1 MNEGLIKLYRRVSDG
16 YLRLDEKDRAVLRK
30 LNQRETIDVDH
41 VFMVPED
48 KSINWNCFGGG
59 VEELSRTPT
68 EERFKPEELIS
79 GVGNIAWM
87 RAVYGSE
94 HEGKSDQKTV
104 EGREAAGVTN
114 LFNGVCQTVGNRLM
128 AMTKENVDSSKAK
141 GNELVV
147 LIFGKYGYGVEDF
160 VKLIRTKADELNA
173 VKPGTVSAEEV
184 ERTVANLEEGLKPKA
199 EIDALI
205 DDLPVPEE
213 VLVSLLGEK
222 VSLFLQGYG
231 EFQQRRE
238 EKYQEIV
245 KNRCPGYDVRG
256 EMKAFII
263 GELKRQETQLRDF
276 LKTEEK
282 VRAILPYPPEA
293 IFAAFENMK

>member
-1 MNEGLIKLYRRVSDG
+1 MNERLINLYGRVSDG
-16 YLRLDEKDRAVLRK
+16 YLPLDDKTKAVLRK
-30 LNQRETIDVDH
+30 MHRPEKIDVDH
-41 VFMVPED
+41 VFMAPD
-48 KSINWNCFGGG
+48 DLSINWNCFGGG
-59 VEELSRTPT
+59 IEELTSKDERT
-68 EERFKPEELIS
+68 RNRVRSLVS
-79 GVGNIAWM
+79 GVGNIEWM
-87 RAVYGSE
+87 RAVYGPIGSA
-94 HEGKSDQKTV
+94 
-104 EGREAAGVTN
+104 AAGVTN
-114 LFNGVCQTVGNRLM
+114 CFNGVCQTVGNRLM
-128 AMTKENVDSSKAK
+128 AMTKENADSSKAK

-147 LIFGKYGYGVEDF
+147 LIFGKYGYGVADF
-160 VKLIRTKADELNA
+160 INLIRTKADELNA
-173 VKPGTVSAEEV
+173 VKLGTVSAEEV

-205 DDLPVPEE
+205 DDLPVPKE

-245 KNRCPGYDVRG
+245 KSRCPGYDVRG

>member
-1 MNEGLIKLYRRVSDG
+1 
-16 YLRLDEKDRAVLRK
+16 
-30 LNQRETIDVDH
+30 
-41 VFMVPED
+41 
-48 KSINWNCFGGG
+48 
-59 VEELSRTPT
+59 
-68 EERFKPEELIS
+68 
-79 GVGNIAWM
+79 M
-87 RAVYGSE
+87 RAVYGPV
-94 HEGKSDQKTV
+94 GNA
-104 EGREAAGVTN
+104 AAGVTN

-173 VKPGTVSAEEV
+173 AKPGTVSAEEV
-184 ERTVANLEEGLKPKA
+184 ARTVANIEEGLKPKA
-199 EIDALI
+199 EVDALI
-205 DDLPVPEE
+205 DDLPVPRE

-222 VSLFLQGYG
+222 ASLFLQGYG

-245 KNRCPGYDVRG
+245 KNRRPGYDVRG
-256 EMKAFII
+256 EMKSFII

-293 IFAAFENMK
+293 IFAALENMK

>member
-1 MNEGLIKLYRRVSDG
+1 MNERLINLYGRVSDG
-16 YLRLDEKDRAVLRK
+16 YLPLDDKTKAVLRK
-30 LNQRETIDVDH
+30 MHRPEKIDVDH
-41 VFMVPED
+41 VFMAPD
-48 KSINWNCFGGG
+48 DLSINWNCFGGG
-59 VEELSRTPT
+59 IEELTSKDERT
-68 EERFKPEELIS
+68 RNRVRSLVS
-79 GVGNIAWM
+79 GVGNIEWM
-87 RAVYGSE
+87 RAVYGPIS
-94 HEGKSDQKTV
+94 SA
-104 EGREAAGVTN
+104 AAGVVN
-114 LFNGVCQTVGNRLM
+114 CFNGVCQTVGNRLM
-128 AMTKENVDSSKAK
+128 AMTKENADSSKAK

-147 LIFGKYGYGVEDF
+147 LIFGKYGYGVADF
-160 VKLIRTKADELNA
+160 INLIRTKADELNA
-173 VKPGTVSAEEV
+173 VKLGTVSAEEV

-205 DDLPVPEE
+205 DDLPVPKE

>member
-1 MNEGLIKLYRRVSDG
+1 MNERLINLYGRVSDG
-16 YLRLDEKDRAVLRK
+16 YLQLDDKTKAVLRK
-30 LNQRETIDVDH
+30 LHRPEKIDVDH
-41 VFMVPED
+41 VFMAPED
-48 KSINWNCFGGG
+48 LSINWNCFGGG
-59 VEELSRTPT
+59 IEELTSKDERTRKRVRP
-68 EERFKPEELIS
+68 LVS
-79 GVGNIAWM
+79 GLGNIEWM
-87 RAVYGSE
+87 RAVYGPV
-94 HEGKSDQKTV
+94 GNA
-104 EGREAAGVTN
+104 AAGVTN

-128 AMTKENVDSSKAK
+128 AMTRENVDSSKAK

-160 VKLIRTKADELNA
+160 VKLIRTTADELNA
-173 VKPGTVSAEEV
+173 AKSGTVSAEEV
-184 ERTVANLEEGLKPKA
+184 ARTVANIEEGLKPKA
-199 EIDALI
+199 EVDALI
-205 DDLPVPEE
+205 DDFPVPRE

-245 KNRCPGYDVRG
+245 KNRRPGYDVRG
-256 EMKAFII
+256 EMKSFII

-293 IFAAFENMK
+293 IFAALENVK

>member
-1 MNEGLIKLYRRVSDG
+1 MNERLINLYGRVSDG
-16 YLRLDEKDRAVLRK
+16 YLPLDDKTKAVLRK
-30 LNQRETIDVDH
+30 MHRPEKIDVDH
-41 VFMVPED
+41 VFMAPD
-48 KSINWNCFGGG
+48 DLSINWNCFGGG
-59 VEELSRTPT
+59 IEELTSKDERT
-68 EERFKPEELIS
+68 RDRVRQLVS
-79 GVGNIAWM
+79 GLGNIEWM
-87 RAVYGSE
+87 RAVYGPIS
-94 HEGKSDQKTV
+94 SA
-104 EGREAAGVTN
+104 AAGVTN
-114 LFNGVCQTVGNRLM
+114 CFNGVCQTVGNRLM

-173 VKPGTVSAEEV
+173 VKLGTVSAEEV

-205 DDLPVPEE
+205 DDLPVPKE
-213 VLVSLLGEK
+213 VMVSLLGEK

-245 KNRCPGYDVRG
+245 KNRRPGYDVRG